1 MKYEITIEESISQTF
16 IVEADNKESAMSIA
30 EKRYYAGEFVLDA
43 AECSHKQMCIHDM
56 KNDSWSEW
64 VEF

>member
-16 IVEADNKESAMSIA
+16 VIEADDEESAMNIA
-30 EKRYYAGEFVLDA
+30 EKRYYSGEFVLDA
-43 AECSHKQMCIHDM
+43 AECSNKQMCIHDT